1 MPDVPAPPS
10 GWLNRTVIGAGLTS
24 LLADVA
30 YEMATA
36 VMPGFFK
43 VLAIPGYF
51 LGLTEGTGDALANFV
66 KLGVGYHSDRIGKRK
81 PLVVSGYALTG
92 VSLSLFAFAVSWPLI
107 LIGKSLA
114 WIGKGLRG
122 PLRDAILADSVP
134 PNMVGRAFGFHRAGD
149 TVGAVL
155 GPLLGALLVAALPAT
170 VFDIPA
176 APHRIVFLL
185 TLVPGVGSALVFWLL
200 VREQRFTPKPAVRF
214 RESLAELPRPFRRYL
229 VAVGVFGLG
238 DFSHTLLILA
248 SIAAPGA
255 RTTAASSPSSWARSC
270 TRSGTPSRRRR
281 AFPVGALSDRVGRRG
296 LLIAGYLVGV
306 LVMLGFAAAFAWAVR
321 SLAYV
326 IGLFVLAGVYIACQ
340 EALEGAMT
348 ADLIPDRARRGTAY
362 GVLGCVNGVGDFAA
376 QLRGGAVDRG
386 IPGGGLPVRRR
397 VDAARGRGDGPG
409 PAGSCSTRRPLIPA
423 DLGVTDGNQGRAEHV
438 PEGREQAVDGVR
450 GVNDLDAHG
459 QVFAQ
464 AEQSSCVQPVV
475 RPYPSKLRN
484 AVAPAI
490 PSSRHFWMMAE

>member
-1 MPDVPAPPS
+1 MSDRDPPT

-66 KLGVGYHSDRIGKRK
+66 KIGVGYHSDRIGKRK
-81 PLVVSGYALTG
+81 ALVIAGYALTG

-107 LIGKSLA
+107 LLGKSLA

-134 PNMVGRAFGFHRAGD
+134 AGMVGRAFGFHRAGD
-149 TVGAVL
+149 TIGAVL
-155 GPLLGALLVAALPAT
+155 GPLVGALLVAVLPAT
-170 VFDIPA
+170 VFDIPE

-185 TLVPGVGSALVFWLL
+185 TLVPGVGSALVFLLL

-214 RESLAELPRPFRRYL
+214 RESLAELPGPFRRYL

-238 DFSHTLLILA
+238 DFSPTLLILA
-248 SIAAPGA
+248 SIALLEPACGRERALFIGPVLYA
-255 RTTAASSPSSWARSC
+255 IRNAVQAA
-270 TRSGTPSRRRR
+270 T
-281 AFPVGALSDRVGRRG
+281 AFPVGALSDRIGRRG
-296 LLIAGYLVGV
+296 LLVAGYLIGV
-306 LVMLGFAAAFAWAVR
+306 VVMFGFTAAFAWEIH
-321 SLAYV
+321 SLAYT
-326 IGLFVLAGVYIACQ
+326 IGLFVLAGVYIAFQ

-362 GVLGCVNGVGDFAA
+362 GALGCVNGVGDFAA
-376 QLRGGAVDRG
+376 SFVVGLLITDRPEAAFLYAAGWMLLGAG
-386 IPGGGLPVRRR
+386 AMAL
-397 VDAARGRGDGPG
+397 
-409 PAGSCSTRRPLIPA
+409 
-423 DLGVTDGNQGRAEHV
+423 
-438 PEGREQAVDGVR
+438 
-450 GVNDLDAHG
+450 
-459 QVFAQ
+459 
-464 AEQSSCVQPVV
+464 V
-475 RPYPSKLRN
+475 RPSRS
-484 AVAPAI
+484 PA
-490 PSSRHFWMMAE
+490 

>member
-1 MPDVPAPPS
+1 MPDPDPPT

-81 PLVVSGYALTG
+81 ALVVSGYALTG
-92 VSLSLFAFAVSWPLI
+92 VSLSLFAFAASWPLI
-107 LIGKSLA
+107 LLGKSLA

-134 PNMVGRAFGFHRAGD
+134 PAMVGKAFGFHRAGD
-149 TVGAVL
+149 TIGAVV
-155 GPLLGALLVAALPAT
+155 GPLLGALLVGVLPAT
-170 VFDIPA
+170 VFEISE
-176 APHRIVFLL
+176 APHRIVFLV
-185 TLVPGVGSALVFWLL
+185 TLIPGVGSALVFWLL

-214 RESLAELPRPFRRYL
+214 RESLAELPGPFRRYL
-229 VAVGVFGLG
+229 AAVGVFGLG
-238 DFSHTLLILA
+238 DFSPTLLILA
-248 SIAAPGA
+248 SIALLGPAYGHESALFIGPILYA
-255 RTTAASSPSSWARSC
+255 IRNAVQAA
-270 TRSGTPSRRRR
+270 T

-296 LLIAGYLVGV
+296 LLVVGYLIGV
-306 LVMLGFAAAFAWAVR
+306 AVMNGFTAAFLWGIH

-326 IGLFVLAGVYIACQ
+326 IGLFALAGVYVAFQ

-348 ADLIPDRARRGTAY
+348 ADLIPDRTRRGTAY

-376 QLRGGAVDRG
+376 SFVVGLLITAYPGVAFQYAAGWMLLGAGAMALV
-386 IPGGGLPVRRR
+386 
-397 VDAARGRGDGPG
+397 
-409 PAGSCSTRRPLIPA
+409 RPL
-423 DLGVTDGNQGRAEHV
+423 R
-438 PEGREQAVDGVR
+438 
-450 GVNDLDAHG
+450 
-459 QVFAQ
+459 
-464 AEQSSCVQPVV
+464 
-475 RPYPSKLRN
+475 
-484 AVAPAI
+484 APA
-490 PSSRHFWMMAE
+490 